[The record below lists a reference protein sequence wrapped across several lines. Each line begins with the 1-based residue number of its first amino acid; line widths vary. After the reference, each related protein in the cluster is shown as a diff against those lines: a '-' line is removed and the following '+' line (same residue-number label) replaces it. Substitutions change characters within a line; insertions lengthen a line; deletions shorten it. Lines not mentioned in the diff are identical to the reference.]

1 MRSIPVAQIIGD
13 SKLNSFHFLIIAM
26 CSFILLCDG
35 FDMMVYGSV
44 LPSLIEEW
52 GVSSSVAGY
61 IGSLTLFGSLIGCL
75 VCGTLGDI
83 LGRKKVIIIGF
94 IIFNLFTLLAGFA
107 RGPLDFAIYRFI
119 AGLGLGGMPPLI
131 IALTSEY
138 SPKMSR
144 SMLIGMVSTGFA
156 IGGMLVALLGIFIIP
171 NLGWQW
177 MFYLGSLPML
187 TVPLLIKYL
196 PESLAFL
203 VNKKEDEKVRNI
215 LERIDSTYASHKDD
229 KFEVHLPEKGMTV
242 TKLFEEKRG
251 ISTVAFWG
259 TSFMVLLIVYG
270 LGTWLPKLMVEA
282 GFPLKSSLLFL
293 FSLNIGAIVGQVGGG
308 WLADRLGSKKVI
320 VIMFLIGSLSLVIL
334 GFRLPELILYVL
346 VAIAGACSTGTG
358 CVNNA
363 YASIFYPTFIRSTGI
378 GWSLGMGRFG
388 AVIGPLFGGYLLS
401 LSLPTH
407 FNFIGFALPGILAAI
422 AIYFVQDK
430 YSDYKNPVL
439 GHSLE
444 RQKNEV
450 KPKLG

>member
-1 MRSIPVAQIIGD
+1 MRSINVAQMIGD
-13 SKLNSFHFLIIAM
+13 SKLNSFHFLIIGI

-52 GVSSSVAGY
+52 GLTSSAAGY

-75 VCGTLGDI
+75 VCGTLGDK
-83 LGRKKVIIIGF
+83 LGRKKVIIFGF

-107 RGPLDFAIYRFI
+107 QGPLDFGIYRFV

-131 IALTSEY
+131 IALASEY

-156 IGGMLVALLGIFIIP
+156 VGGMLVALLGIFVIP

-177 MFYLGSLPML
+177 MFFLGSLPLL

-196 PESLAFL
+196 PESLVFL
-203 VNKKEDEKVRNI
+203 VNKGEDERVRTI
-215 LERIDSTYASHKDD
+215 LERVNPTYESRMGD
-229 KFEVHLPEKGMTV
+229 KFEVNLTAKGMTV
-242 TKLFEEKRG
+242 TKLFENQRG
-251 ISTVAFWG
+251 VSTVAFWI

-282 GFPLKSSLLFL
+282 GFPLKSSLMFL
-293 FSLNIGAIVGQVGGG
+293 FSLNLGAIVGQVGGG
-308 WLADRLGSKKVI
+308 WLADRLGSKRVI
-320 VIMFLIGSLSLVIL
+320 VIMFLIGSLSLVLL
-334 GFRLPELILYVL
+334 GFRSPELVMYLL

-363 YASIFYPTFIRSTGI
+363 YASIFYPTIIRSTAI
-378 GWSLGMGRFG
+378 GWSLGIGRFG
-388 AVIGPLFGGYLLS
+388 AVIGPVFGGYLLS
-401 LSLPTH
+401 LSLPTYI
-407 FNFIGFALPGILAAI
+407 NFIGFALPGILAAI
-422 AIYFVQDK
+422 AICFIQDK
-430 YSDYKNPVL
+430 YSDYKSPVL
-439 GHSLE
+439 ARSLE
-444 RQKNEV
+444 RSKTEV
-450 KPKLG
+450 KVKLG